1 MTGFGARIA
10 PGAALVLFAPADKD
24 RAMTQPILKSP
35 MPAALASVPRARPSG
50 DVARH
55 DHWVVGGAIGH
66 APAVSLLGTLTGC
79 GVAMIPMPDRN
90 DQAREA

>member
-1 MTGFGARIA
+1 
-10 PGAALVLFAPADKD
+10 
-24 RAMTQPILKSP
+24 MTQPILKSP
-35 MPAALASVPRARPSG
+35 KPAALASVPRARPSG

-55 DHWVVGGAIGH
+55 DHWVVGGAIGLS
-66 APAVSLLGTLTGC
+66 PAVSFLGTLTGC